1 MKQINIDGFEGYFV
15 TEDGKVF
22 SNKQGKLREISQS
35 VQRKYYASSFWVEGG
50 TQKHIYVHRLV
61 ALTFINNPEN
71 KPFVNHKDGNKLN
84 NNVSNLEWVTRQEN
98 VDHAMENNLVPAMV
112 GVNNGRAILT
122 EDQVIDIYSRL
133 LNGEK
138 SIDLAR
144 EFSVEK
150 TTIGNIKR
158 RKEWKHITKDFPLI
172 EIKFKAQKQ
181 SDEIV
186 HEVCKRLE
194 LGIPPT
200 PIADELNV
208 PIDLVYDLKRRKGFK
223 HITSL
228 YNW

>member
-15 TEDGKVF
+15 NEDGKVF
-22 SNKQGKLREISQS
+22 SNKQGKVREISQS
-35 VQRKYYASSFWVEGG
+35 VQRKYYASSFWLEDG

-61 ALTFINNPEN
+61 ALTFIDNPEN

-84 NNVSNLEWVTRQEN
+84 NHVSNLEWVTRQEN

-122 EDQVIDIYSRL
+122 EDQVRDIYSKL

-158 RKEWKHITKDFPLI
+158 RKEWKHITKDFPPI
-172 EIKFKAQKQ
+172 KIKFKAQKQ
-181 SDEIV
+181 SDEV
-186 HEVCKRLE
+186 AHEVCKRLE
-194 LGIPPT
+194 LGILPT

-208 PIDLVYDLKRRKGFK
+208 SVDFVYDLKRRKGFK
-223 HITSL
+223 HVTSL
-228 YNW
+228 YIW

>member
-1 MKQINIDGFEGYFV
+1 MKQINMYGFEGYFV
-15 TEDGKVF
+15 SEDGKVF
-22 SNKQGKLREISQS
+22 SNKRCKIKEISQS
-35 VQRKYYASSFWVEGG
+35 VQRHYYASKFWLKDG
-50 TQKHIYVHRLV
+50 TRKHVHVHRLV
-61 ALTFINNPEN
+61 ALTFIDNPEN

-84 NNVSNLEWVTRQEN
+84 NHVSNLEWVTRQEN

-122 EDQVIDIYSRL
+122 EDQVRDIYSRL
-133 LNGEK
+133 LNGEQ

-158 RKEWKHITKDFPLI
+158 RKEWKHITKDFPPI

-181 SDEIV
+181 SEETA

-194 LGIPPT
+194 LGILPT

-208 PIDLVYDLKRRKGFK
+208 PVDFVYDLKRRRGFK
-223 HITSL
+223 HVTSL